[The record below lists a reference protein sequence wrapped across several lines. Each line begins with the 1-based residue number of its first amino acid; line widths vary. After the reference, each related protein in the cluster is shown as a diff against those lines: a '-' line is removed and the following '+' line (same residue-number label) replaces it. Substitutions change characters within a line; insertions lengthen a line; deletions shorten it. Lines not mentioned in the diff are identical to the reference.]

1 MKLRVIPTKVHGAV
15 DMATGPVLIAAP
27 TLLRMNG
34 NKGATIPPR
43 AVGAAAIVNAL
54 LTDYEFGLKRL
65 LPMRTHLAL
74 DAVGGVTLAA
84 TPFLT
89 RASKKGVR
97 HWLPHAVLGAN
108 EVFLA
113 LTTKQRPPRAQR
125 LRAWA
130 PRGALS
136 AAGVA
141 ALAGAAIVTKRK
153 RDGQLTPG
161 APAKAGAPRLSTER
175 PVTMAP
181 TGALGNRE
189 RCSTQTGSG
198 ACSDHPEQIESSRFG
213 SQVEAD
219 WRHGGSGRLERRVR
233 GKKYEDRGVI
243 LAIGAE
249 GGGAGGARFRPA

>member
-15 DMATGPVLIAAP
+15 DMATGPALIAAP

-43 AVGAAAIVNAL
+43 AVGAAALVNAL

-74 DAVGGVTLAA
+74 DAVGGITLAA
-84 TPFLT
+84 TPFIT

-153 RDGQLTPG
+153 RTD
-161 APAKAGAPRLSTER
+161 S
-175 PVTMAP
+175 
-181 TGALGNRE
+181 
-189 RCSTQTGSG
+189 
-198 ACSDHPEQIESSRFG
+198 
-213 SQVEAD
+213 
-219 WRHGGSGRLERRVR
+219 
-233 GKKYEDRGVI
+233 
-243 LAIGAE
+243 
-249 GGGAGGARFRPA
+249 

>member
-108 EVFLA
+108 EVVLA
-113 LTTKQRPPRAQR
+113 LTTKQRRPRAQR

-153 RDGQLTPG
+153 R
-161 APAKAGAPRLSTER
+161 
-175 PVTMAP
+175 
-181 TGALGNRE
+181 
-189 RCSTQTGSG
+189 
-198 ACSDHPEQIESSRFG
+198 SDS
-213 SQVEAD
+213 
-219 WRHGGSGRLERRVR
+219 
-233 GKKYEDRGVI
+233 
-243 LAIGAE
+243 
-249 GGGAGGARFRPA
+249 

>member
-15 DMATGPVLIAAP
+15 DMATGPALIAAP

-43 AVGAAAIVNAL
+43 AVGAAALVNAL

-74 DAVGGVTLAA
+74 DAVGGITLAA

-153 RDGQLTPG
+153 RTD
-161 APAKAGAPRLSTER
+161 S
-175 PVTMAP
+175 
-181 TGALGNRE
+181 
-189 RCSTQTGSG
+189 
-198 ACSDHPEQIESSRFG
+198 
-213 SQVEAD
+213 
-219 WRHGGSGRLERRVR
+219 
-233 GKKYEDRGVI
+233 
-243 LAIGAE
+243 
-249 GGGAGGARFRPA
+249 

>member
-15 DMATGPVLIAAP
+15 DMATGPALIAAP

-43 AVGAAAIVNAL
+43 AVGAAALVNAL

-74 DAVGGVTLAA
+74 DAVGGITLAA

-153 RDGQLTPG
+153 RND
-161 APAKAGAPRLSTER
+161 S
-175 PVTMAP
+175 
-181 TGALGNRE
+181 
-189 RCSTQTGSG
+189 
-198 ACSDHPEQIESSRFG
+198 
-213 SQVEAD
+213 
-219 WRHGGSGRLERRVR
+219 
-233 GKKYEDRGVI
+233 
-243 LAIGAE
+243 
-249 GGGAGGARFRPA
+249 